1 MHCFIGCRSAFMC
14 FRLKFLH
21 CGHSIIVSQ
30 VSLSIPGQN
39 HLSWSL
45 SFVWSQPK
53 WPFSTCV
60 CTASWCPSVLRT
72 HSTCAVRSLA
82 LVQVRHS
89 LPSSIAKLRARCL
102 ALRHERMSP
111 SSPSVSASTT
121 SLSHGSSLKCS
132 HISAGTSASPMCMM
146 SFTIPLWASQLGCT
160 IQSVLSLPVLG
171 PLASD
176 HFQLIASA
184 MMLETP
190 GQCWISTMFLHVID
204 SSHLVWVVLCLLFS
218 STSHSA
224 WQSVS
229 ISICDP
235 YVRWSNSSKA
245 NFNVAKSRRKGP
257 YRSSITDIHFEQ
269 KAIGCHTFVHF
280 PVGSSVSNTCDRTP
294 PNPFLLPSVTTLN
307 ILLSYCG
314 VFRTGAEVTA
324 TFNVRKAFFCSSPQ
338 LSLMDFAWS
347 ALLYAPFHVFPP
359 AFSFSTVTSLMRSES
374 GCAIVAYPLM

>member
-1 MHCFIGCRSAFMC
+1 MHHFIGCRSAFVC
-14 FRLKFLH
+14 FRPKFLH
-21 CGHSIIVSQ
+21 CGHSVIVSW

-53 WPFSTCV
+53 WPFSMCV
-60 CTASWCPSVLRT
+60 CIASRRPSVLGT
-72 HSTCAVRSLA
+72 HSTHAVRSLA
-82 LVQVRHS
+82 LVRVRHS

-121 SLSHGSSLKCS
+121 SLSHGSSLKRS
-132 HISAGTSASPMCMM
+132 HISACASASPMCMM
-146 SFTIPLWASQLGCT
+146 SFTIPLWASQSGRT
-160 IQSVLSLPVLG
+160 VQSALSSPVLG

-176 HFQLIASA
+176 HFRLIASA
-184 MMLETP
+184 TTLETP
-190 GQCWISTMFLHVID
+190 GRCRISTMFLHVIN
-204 SSHLVWVVLCLLFS
+204 SSHLAWVALCLLFR
-218 STSHSA
+218 STSRSA

-229 ISICDP
+229 ISICDL

-245 NFNVAKSRRKGP
+245 NFSAANSRRKGS
-257 YRSSITDIHFEQ
+257 YRSLLMDVCFEQ

-280 PVGSSVSNTCDRTP
+280 PVGSSVLNSCDRTP

-307 ILLSYCG
+307 ILPSYCG

-324 TFNVRKAFFCSSPQ
+324 TFNVRKDSFCSSPQ
-338 LSLMDFAWS
+338 LLSMDFAWS
-347 ALLYAPFHVFPP
+347 A
-359 AFSFSTVTSLMRSES
+359 
-374 GCAIVAYPLM
+374 